1 MLRKEGRNEVSE
13 STSQPVIHVLTQNEG
28 KFREFLEL
36 SKEHGVV
43 LKQLPSPKVEVQ
55 LRSLED
61 IAVYAASVA
70 LVEWG
75 VPLFVE
81 DAGLFIE
88 ALKGFPGPYSS
99 YVYKT
104 LGVDGILKLMKDVK
118 NRKAYFKSVIALA
131 IPGEGVRI
139 FTGIVRG
146 SIALE
151 AQGTGGF
158 GFDPIF
164 IAEGMNKTFA
174 ELSISEK
181 NRLSHRGKAFTS
193 MVMWMRTAFKSR
205 IS

>member
-1 MLRKEGRNEVSE
+1 LRKEGRNETSE
-13 STSQPVIHVLTQNEG
+13 PASQPVIHVLTQNKG

-61 IAVYAASVA
+61 IATYAASVA

-88 ALKGFPGPYSS
+88 ALNGFPGPYSS

-104 LGVDGILKLMKDVK
+104 LGVDGILKLMGGVKD
-118 NRKAYFKSVIALA
+118 RRAYFKSVIALA
-131 IPGEGVRI
+131 IPGEGIRI

-151 AQGTGGF
+151 ARGTGGF

-164 IAEGMNKTFA
+164 IAEGMERTFA

-181 NRLSHRGKAFTS
+181 NKLSHRGKAFAS
-193 MVMWMRTAFKSR
+193 MVKWLRTAFKSQ

>member
-1 MLRKEGRNEVSE
+1 LRREGRNEAGEPVG
-13 STSQPVIHVLTQNEG
+13 QPVIYVLTQNEG

-36 SKEHGVV
+36 GKTHGVV

-61 IAVYAASVA
+61 IATYAASVA
-70 LVEWG
+70 LVEWR

-104 LGVDGILKLMKDVK
+104 LGVDGILKLMEGVRD
-118 NRKAYFKSVIALA
+118 RRAYFKSVIALA

-139 FTGIVRG
+139 FTGVVKG
-146 SIALE
+146 GIALE
-151 AQGTGGF
+151 ARGTGGF

-164 IAEGMNKTFA
+164 IAEGMDRTFA

-181 NRLSHRGKAFTS
+181 NRLSHRGKAFAS
-193 MVMWMRTAFKSR
+193 MVKWLRTAFKSR

>member
-1 MLRKEGRNEVSE
+1 MRKEGRNEISE
-13 STSQPVIHVLTQNEG
+13 PASKPVIYVLTQNEG

-61 IAVYAASVA
+61 IATYAASVA

-88 ALKGFPGPYSS
+88 ALNGFPGPYSS

-104 LGVDGILKLMKDVK
+104 LGVDGILKLMEGVKD
-118 NRKAYFKSVIALA
+118 RRAYFKSVIALA
-131 IPGEGVRI
+131 IPGEGIRI

-146 SIALE
+146 SIALK
-151 AQGTGGF
+151 ARGTGGF

-164 IAEGMNKTFA
+164 IAEGMERTFA

-181 NRLSHRGKAFTS
+181 NKLSHRGKAFAS
-193 MVMWMRTAFKSR
+193 MIEWLRTAFKSR